1 MPPPLVR
8 AAQYLRRSTGLQ
20 GSSLEQQ
27 AAAIAAYASARGY
40 QVVQTFRD
48 DRSGLDL
55 KGRPGLR
62 RLLAEALGPAP
73 GFRAILVHDV
83 SRWGRFQD
91 LDQGAHYEF
100 LCRKAG
106 LVVEYCAEPF
116 DNDGSPQANLI
127 KQVKRSMAAE
137 YSRQLSQR
145 ITAARRQLAAQGYF
159 QTGTP
164 PYGVRRM
171 IVALDGTAVAVL
183 EAGVIKAMGGGYRTR
198 LIQGPPEE
206 VETVRRIF
214 RLFAVTGLSLPAIA
228 ARLSAEGRSA
238 APAKAW
244 TSDSLR
250 RLLRN
255 EIYLG
260 DYVYGRTVTR
270 LKRPTVAA
278 PPDSWI
284 RASGVM
290 APMVSRALFDAAQAV
305 LAGRR
310 RRRTDAE
317 MLQELKALLAA
328 HGRLDTGL
336 IDAAEHMLGACSYI
350 ARFGGLRRAYALIG
364 YSRAGRRAGPPPP
377 PRHAAAQP

>member
-1 MPPPLVR
+1 M
-8 AAQYLRRSTGLQ
+8 A
-20 GSSLEQQ
+20 
-27 AAAIAAYASARGY
+27 AAYASARGY